1 MNNKNRSTLLEPRIS
16 YIYERKLRNRSS
28 GPYTPKNSEEIE
40 AGLYRLFE
48 NIGFTNT
55 VISDVGRMSGGAS
68 KEQFSFSLKHDALP
82 VAERFVLRMD
92 PLEGIVETCR
102 LREAELI
109 AALQGVIPLPTVL
122 AVDAEGEFLGRPGV
136 ICSLVHGV
144 TAPTAESG
152 KGVSGIGIGYG
163 SYAKKIAPQFVELL
177 TRVHGWDSKDA
188 ELPNYVKPAEGT
200 TEAALYQIN
209 YWAKAWEIDK
219 VEPVPLITYTET
231 WLRENAPVCGE
242 PCMLHCDYR
251 IGNFLFE
258 EPSGEITAILD
269 WELAHFGDFHE
280 DLAWILHPFFGT
292 KNTEGEFLVCGLLPR
307 NQFITEYQRLSGR
320 VIDTKVLKY
329 YEVMNAWK
337 CALMGFSSAIMAAKN
352 GNNHQ
357 DLLITWLGS
366 AGGVHMS
373 HMVSLM
379 KEYDAMCHDG

>member
-1 MNNKNRSTLLEPRIS
+1 MNKNRCALLEPRIN
-16 YIYERKLRNRSS
+16 YIYERKLRNRSN
-28 GPYTPKNSEEIE
+28 GPYTPKSSEEIE
-40 AGLYRLFE
+40 AGLHRLFE
-48 NIGFTNT
+48 SMGFTNI

-68 KEQFSFSLKHDALP
+68 KEQFAFSLKHEALP

-109 AALQGVIPLPTVL
+109 AALQGVIPLPAVL
-122 AVDAEGEFLGRPGV
+122 AVDAEGDFLGRPGV
-136 ICSLVHGV
+136 ICSLVSGV

-163 SYAKKIAPQFVELL
+163 SYANKIAPQFVDLL
-177 TRVHGWDSKDA
+177 AKIHAWDGSGA
-188 ELPNYVKPAEGT
+188 ELPSYVKPVEGT
-200 TEAALYQIN
+200 TEAAVYQIN
-209 YWAKAWEIDK
+209 YWAKAWAIDK

-231 WLRENAPVCGE
+231 WLRENAPVCDT
-242 PCMLHCDYR
+242 PCLLHCDYR

-258 EPSGEITAILD
+258 EPSGKITAILD

-280 DLAWILHPFFGT
+280 DLAWSLHPFFGT
-292 KNTEGEFLVCGLLPR
+292 KSDEGEFLVCGLMPR
-307 NQFITEYQRLSGR
+307 AQFIAEYQRLSGR
-320 VIDTKVLKY
+320 VIDTRVLKY

-373 HMVSLM
+373 HMVSLI